1 MGIQSKERYQ
11 SVSDWTASYRRF
23 MDPAAAQRHL
33 ANVERHIAATRV
45 IKPQNDDPS
54 IVEPIE
60 LTNPLAHSQYA
71 RKRKGMKYPRK
82 HRARL
87 STSNGAAPR
96 DAGGRRPWLFP
107 ENPLFPIPCFRK
119 ERAHMGFVGTHS
131 CLNVAARLPIYWLS
145 WPPAQCRALA
155 ISARVNCCGT
165 KIR

>member
-71 RKRKGMKYPRK
+71 RKRNGMKYPRK
-82 HRARL
+82 NIRRAPFYIKW
-87 STSNGAAPR
+87 SGA
-96 DAGGRRPWLFP
+96 
-107 ENPLFPIPCFRK
+107 
-119 ERAHMGFVGTHS
+119 
-131 CLNVAARLPIYWLS
+131 
-145 WPPAQCRALA
+145 
-155 ISARVNCCGT
+155 
-165 KIR
+165 